1 MDQGAY
7 LREAAEDTLRR
18 EADARRFLYEDVV
31 ELLHAGFLTQRFEI
45 DGIPI
50 VLRSLNSHE
59 VGDLILRGS
68 QGTDIDWIR
77 HHISASVYMVNGFV
91 VEPQYG
97 SNQAWHVY
105 QEWVRHL
112 HYEQALV
119 IYVYV
124 TSLRNRVGRAIKV
137 TDAYC
142 HERYSRSR
150 WRMNGAPSG
159 HWNIVQQLW
168 VSFNEAEDNYD
179 RDLRQWQHTRSIV
192 GSMSGKGSKSLKES
206 EDKWREKKAS
216 ETRRVIEKAV
226 NWVISGERSEQKPL
240 VVSFGGQTYEVPKV
254 HAAQTV
260 EEMEAEMMRAVR
272 GEKDYHDLMMD
283 QYKEFHRKRLE
294 EARQKQQAAR
304 EAAWGSQEESGLR
317 GETRLVGYT
326 PDQLSKINPDMLQKN
341 PNLHQASS
349 SPEQDRFNQY
359 LDTGV
364 EVGWIGLKGTPEK
377 AASADT
383 RKSGES
389 LQDRISRRAPTL
401 KQ

>member
-1 MDQGAY
+1 MDQEAY

-18 EADARRFLYEDVV
+18 EADARRFLYNDVV
-31 ELLHAGFLTQRFEI
+31 ELIQTGFLTQRFTI

-50 VLRSLNSHE
+50 VLRSLNSRE
-59 VGDLILRGS
+59 ITDLLLRGS
-68 QGTDIDWIR
+68 YGTDIDWMR
-77 HHISASVYMVNGFV
+77 HHISASVYMINGLAI
-91 VEPQYG
+91 EPQFG
-97 SNQAWHVY
+97 SNQSWHIY
-105 QEWVRHL
+105 QEWVRNL
-112 HYEQALV
+112 HYEQILV

-124 TSLRNRVGRAIKV
+124 TSLRNRVDRAVKI

-150 WRMNGAPSG
+150 WRMNGRPSG
-159 HWNIVQQLW
+159 EWNIVQQLW

-179 RDLRQWQHTRSIV
+179 TDLRQWQHTRSIV
-192 GSMSGKGSKSLKES
+192 GSMSGKGAKSLKES
-206 EDKWREKKAS
+206 EDKWRQKKES
-216 ETRRVIEKAV
+216 ETRRIIEEAV
-226 NWVISGERSEQKPL
+226 NWIISGDRSEQKPL
-240 VVSFGGQTYEVPKV
+240 VVSFDGKTYEVPKI

-260 EEMEAEMMRAVR
+260 EEMEAELMRAVR

-294 EARQKQQAAR
+294 DARQKQKAAL
-304 EAAWGSQEESGLR
+304 EAAWGSQEESGMQ

-326 PDQLSKINPDMLQKN
+326 PDQLSKINPDMLRKR
-341 PNLHQASS
+341 PNLQQASS

-359 LDTGV
+359 LDTEI

-383 RKSGES
+383 PKSGES
-389 LQDRISRRAPTL
+389 LQDKISRRAPKL

>member
-1 MDQGAY
+1 MDREAY
-7 LREAAEDTLRR
+7 LRESAEDVLRR
-18 EADARRFLYEDVV
+18 EADARRFLYDDVV
-31 ELLHAGFLTQRFEI
+31 ELLHTGFLTQRFEI
-45 DGIPI
+45 NGIQI
-50 VLRSLNSHE
+50 VLKSLNSRE
-59 VGDLILRGS
+59 VTSLLLRGS
-68 QGTDIDWIR
+68 QGTEIDWIR
-77 HHISASVYMVNGFV
+77 HHIAASVHMVNGYAI
-91 VEPQYG
+91 EPQYG
-97 SNQAWHVY
+97 ANQAWHVY
-105 QEWVRHL
+105 QEWVKNIH
-112 HYEQALV
+112 HEQALV
-119 IYVYV
+119 IYVYI
-124 TSLRNRVGRAIKV
+124 TSLRNRVDRAIKI

-150 WRMNGAPSG
+150 WRMNGTPSG
-159 HWNIVQQLW
+159 DWNIVQQLW

-192 GSMSGKGSKSLKES
+192 GSMSGKGAKSLKEA
-206 EDKWREKKAS
+206 EDKWREKKNA
-216 ETRRVIEKAV
+216 ETHRVIENAV
-226 NWVISGERSEQKPL
+226 NWVISGDRSEQKPL
-240 VVSFGGQTYEVPKV
+240 VVSFGGQTFEVPKV
-254 HAAQTV
+254 HAAQTI

-304 EAAWGSQEESGLR
+304 EAAWGSQEESGLQ

-326 PDQLSKINPDMLQKN
+326 PDQLANINPEVLKKR
-341 PNLHQASS
+341 PNLQQSSS

-377 AASADT
+377 AAAPT
-383 RKSGES
+383 TQKSES
-389 LQDRISRRAPTL
+389 LQDKISRRAPTL